1 MRRRNLIQA
10 IGAVFAA
17 WPFAVQA
24 QQLSTPV
31 IGYPGVT
38 NAEDEAARLG
48 AFRQGLGDAGF
59 TEGKNVLIEY
69 RWAEGHY
76 DRYADLVA
84 DLINRHV
91 AIIAALGNSTA
102 AVVAKAAT
110 KSIPIVFAVG
120 DDPINLGIV
129 VSLNQPGGNATGIHF
144 LTAEV
149 VTKRLGLLRELL
161 PKATKLAVLLNP
173 GDVARAEYTRRELD
187 SAAPG
192 LGFQLEFFNATTVQ
206 DINDAFAK
214 FGRDR
219 PDALFVGPDPFF
231 NRRRTQ
237 LTILAA
243 RYDIPASYSTSE
255 YVMAGG
261 LMSYGPNVNDSFRE
275 AGAYAGRILR
285 GAKPG
290 DLPVIRS
297 TAFELA
303 INVQT
308 AKAFGIAV
316 PAALL
321 AQAHQV
327 IE

>member
-1 MRRRNLIQA
+1 MRRREFFTLIG
-10 IGAVFAA
+10 GATVA
-17 WPFAVQA
+17 WPLAARA
-24 QQLSTPV
+24 QQPSMPV

-48 AFRQGLGDAGF
+48 AFRQGLGEAGF

-91 AIIAALGNSTA
+91 TIIAALGNSTA

-173 GDVARAEYTRRELD
+173 
-187 SAAPG
+187 
-192 LGFQLEFFNATTVQ
+192 
-206 DINDAFAK
+206 
-214 FGRDR
+214 
-219 PDALFVGPDPFF
+219 
-231 NRRRTQ
+231 
-237 LTILAA
+237 
-243 RYDIPASYSTSE
+243 
-255 YVMAGG
+255 
-261 LMSYGPNVNDSFRE
+261 
-275 AGAYAGRILR
+275 
-285 GAKPG
+285 
-290 DLPVIRS
+290 
-297 TAFELA
+297 
-303 INVQT
+303 
-308 AKAFGIAV
+308 
-316 PAALL
+316 
-321 AQAHQV
+321 
-327 IE
+327 